1 MKHINEVWNILD
13 KLRGSTHINSLDI
26 IDIYEKWLND
36 GVFDLSKLN
45 IQEEIEEEKIIKLL
59 KQMSNEELINL
70 FYFIKQNERA
80 SDTFEFE
87 EGDKLALKIFEQFA
101 NKNGTVLDIAS
112 GSAHFIRTLFKEG
125 IGSSYS
131 GEEINPHVVKIAQV
145 LSKLSG
151 IEEINFKIIDSL
163 LNWSDEEYDMVYC
176 NMPFLGNIK
185 KEVRELLIENS
196 DYQVNRIAISD
207 WIFTLRVL
215 KALKQDGI
223 GISIV
228 RGAALNAIRD
238 KEIRKQLV
246 DKKCLKAVIQLP
258 GKLMEYTDIPTYMLV
273 LTKERNETIRII
285 DASEEYI
292 EGTKRGKKSLSSNN
306 INHILEA
313 LKMNTDIGIDI
324 TVEDLEKVEYNLH
337 PMIHLKNG
345 ESSLIN
351 PQPLSSLTNT
361 LLRGRDINKKTL
373 DEDKDKE
380 PAGYLLNL
388 SDLDDIYIDEL
399 KQPIS
404 QELLDTHHKM
414 LVQEHDLVI
423 TSRGSKIK
431 VAIIE
436 KGIADKR
443 VIVSSNITIIRADI
457 EKINPY
463 YLLAYMNSET
473 GMNMIERM
481 NTGSVI
487 FTFTNKKLSD
497 YLVPVLP
504 KDEMEMI
511 ADEMKMELADYKRMV
526 KNVKR
531 FKEKL
536 PTIFNKF
543 NKEEY

>member
-1 MKHINEVWNILD
+1 MKDINEVWNILD

-45 IQEEIEEEKIIKLL
+45 IQEETEEEKIIKLL
-59 KQMSNEELINL
+59 EQMSNEELINL

-145 LSKLSG
+145 LSKISG

-324 TVEDLEKVEYNLH
+324 TVEDLEKAEYNLH

-504 KDEMEMI
+504 KEEMEMI
-511 ADEMKMELADYKRMV
+511 ADEMMLELADYKRMV

>member
-1 MKHINEVWNILD
+1 MKDINEVWNILD

-45 IQEEIEEEKIIKLL
+45 IQEETEEEKIIKLL
-59 KQMSNEELINL
+59 EQMSNEELINL

-145 LSKLSG
+145 LSKISG

-324 TVEDLEKVEYNLH
+324 TVEDLEKAEYNLH

-351 PQPLSSLTNT
+351 PQPLSSLTNI

-511 ADEMKMELADYKRMV
+511 ADEMMLELADYKRMV